1 MELSIRGAD
10 ISVNE
15 DLRDYAQSRI
25 DRLDRYIEHVVEA
38 KLELKPSR
46 RKNTTAG
53 VVAQLTI
60 QSGHDLLRAEEQ
72 DQDVRKAIA
81 LVAAKLESQARRVSE
96 RRSSRKRAGQS
107 IGEFM
112 APIEPESVDAGIA
125 DEDLDEIGHVVRV
138 KRFAL
143 RPMDVDEAIEQ
154 MELLGH
160 DFFLFDNTEENG
172 INVVYRRQDG
182 TFGLLSP
189 VTS

>member
-15 DLRDYAQSRI
+15 DLRAYAQSRI
-25 DRLDRYIEHVVEA
+25 DRLDRYIEHIVEA

-81 LVAAKLESQARRVSE
+81 LVAAKL
-96 RRSSRKRAGQS
+96 
-107 IGEFM
+107 
-112 APIEPESVDAGIA
+112 
-125 DEDLDEIGHVVRV
+125 
-138 KRFAL
+138 
-143 RPMDVDEAIEQ
+143 
-154 MELLGH
+154 
-160 DFFLFDNTEENG
+160 
-172 INVVYRRQDG
+172 
-182 TFGLLSP
+182 
-189 VTS
+189 